1 MATDKKSTSKSS
13 KSKEKVEDKGVTRAE
28 AEKAAQTSKAAA
40 PASKAKAKPK
50 AASAKQTT
58 KPEGA
63 SAKKPKKAAVAPTR
77 NRLVSK
83 CHYEKNYEPQWH
95 VVDAKG
101 VVLGR
106 LSSQIA
112 KVLMGKHRPQFTRG
126 ADCGDFVVVIN
137 AEKVKLTGKKLT
149 NKWYHYHTHHM
160 GGIKSFT
167 PSDLF
172 EKHPERV
179 IERAVYGMLPKGHLG
194 RQWYKRLRVYA
205 GPEHPHKAQQ
215 PKLMTAAQDR

>member
-1 MATDKKSTSKSS
+1 M
-13 KSKEKVEDKGVTRAE
+13 EDKGVTRAE

-40 PASKAKAKPK
+40 PASKGTAKAKAK
-50 AASAKQTT
+50 SGSAKKTA
-58 KPEGA
+58 KPA
-63 SAKKPKKAAVAPTR
+63 SPAPKKPKKAGTAPKR
-77 NRLVSK
+77 NPLAGKSY
-83 CHYEKNYEPQWH
+83 YEKNYEPQWH

-106 LSSQIA
+106 LSSKIA

-149 NKWYHYHTHHM
+149 EKWYHYHTHHM

-215 PKLMTAAQDR
+215 PKTMTAAQDK

>member
-1 MATDKKSTSKSS
+1 MSKS
-13 KSKEKVEDKGVTRAE
+13 
-28 AEKAAQTSKAAA
+28 
-40 PASKAKAKPK
+40 
-50 AASAKQTT
+50 
-58 KPEGA
+58 
-63 SAKKPKKAAVAPTR
+63 
-77 NRLVSK
+77 
-83 CHYEKNYEPQWH
+83 HYEKNYEPQWH

-106 LSSQIA
+106 LSSKIA

-137 AEKVKLTGKKLT
+137 AEKVKLTGNKLT
-149 NKWYHYHTHHM
+149 DKWYHYHTHHM

-215 PKLMTAAQDR
+215 PKVMTAAQDK